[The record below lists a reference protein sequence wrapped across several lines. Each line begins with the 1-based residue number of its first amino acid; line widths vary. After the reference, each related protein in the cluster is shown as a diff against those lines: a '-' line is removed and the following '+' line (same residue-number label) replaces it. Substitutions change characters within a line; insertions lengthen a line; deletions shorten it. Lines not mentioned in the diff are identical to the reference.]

1 MLEFI
6 IALLL
11 SFGFQADEKVN
22 LSDLDSATMDKIRA
36 DEKFEELGG
45 DLEFNSLFKPDEGN
59 SSPEDDIV
67 ITIDPNPAEYVQ

>member
-36 DEKFEELGG
+36 DEKYEELGG
-45 DLEFNSLFKPDEGN
+45 DLEFNSLFKPDGN
-59 SSPEDDIV
+59 DQKPEDAIIIGV
-67 ITIDPNPAEYVQ
+67 DPNPPQN